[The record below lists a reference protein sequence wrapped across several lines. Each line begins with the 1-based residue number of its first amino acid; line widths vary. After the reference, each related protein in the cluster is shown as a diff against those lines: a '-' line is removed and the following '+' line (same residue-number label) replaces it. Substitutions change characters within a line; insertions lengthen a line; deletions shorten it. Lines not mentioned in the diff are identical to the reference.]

1 MTGNLNFEQEP
12 FPEYNAREEKAKEKA
27 RLKEEARL
35 AKEEAKRKEREEKVC
50 QKRRDSWATVYSYLL
65 TYMHIGY
72 LYFIFV
78 GKLVAYMQQHFLL
91 NTCFSLIYILI
102 LSI

>member
-50 QKRRDSWATVYSYLL
+50 QK
-65 TYMHIGY
+65 IN
-72 LYFIFV
+72 
-78 GKLVAYMQQHFLL
+78 L
-91 NTCFSLIYILI
+91 NSILRLIICILI
-102 LSI
+102 ICHLPD

>member
-1 MTGNLNFEQEP
+1 MGAYFCICLLTFMFGELLTAFPHSLEHSDSQMKLSVHIFVAKVQAAMTGNLNFEQEP

-50 QKRRDSWATVYSYLL
+50 K
-65 TYMHIGY
+65 
-72 LYFIFV
+72 
-78 GKLVAYMQQHFLL
+78 K
-91 NTCFSLIYILI
+91 
-102 LSI
+102 

>member
-50 QKRRDSWATVYSYLL
+50 QKRRDSWGAVYSYLL
-65 TYMHIGY
+65 TFEHIGY

-78 GKLVAYMQQHFLL
+78 GKSVACMQQ
-91 NTCFSLIYILI
+91 NCALIT
-102 LSI
+102 

>member
-1 MTGNLNFEQEP
+1 MKLSAHIFVAKVQAAMTGNLNFEQEP

-50 QKRRDSWATVYSYLL
+50 K
-65 TYMHIGY
+65 
-72 LYFIFV
+72 
-78 GKLVAYMQQHFLL
+78 K
-91 NTCFSLIYILI
+91 
-102 LSI
+102 